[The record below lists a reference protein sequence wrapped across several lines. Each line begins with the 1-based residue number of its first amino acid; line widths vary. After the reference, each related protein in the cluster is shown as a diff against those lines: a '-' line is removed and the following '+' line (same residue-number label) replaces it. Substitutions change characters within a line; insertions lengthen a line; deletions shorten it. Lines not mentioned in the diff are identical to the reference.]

1 MLFDL
6 TLLNGNTDDND
17 IGWDFCDNSF
27 VGFLDVL
34 LYNVDLEE
42 LTTLEILF
50 SAYFLHKLKHLK
62 CKLAPFRVQPDLDK
76 SIYVNTKK

>member
-1 MLFDL
+1 MSFDL
-6 TLLNGNTDDND
+6 TLLNGNTGDDD
-17 IGWDFCDNSF
+17 IGWDFCNDSF
-27 VGFLDVL
+27 VGFLDV

-50 SAYFLHKLKHLK
+50 SAYFLHKLKHLR

-76 SIYVNTKK
+76 SIFVNTKE